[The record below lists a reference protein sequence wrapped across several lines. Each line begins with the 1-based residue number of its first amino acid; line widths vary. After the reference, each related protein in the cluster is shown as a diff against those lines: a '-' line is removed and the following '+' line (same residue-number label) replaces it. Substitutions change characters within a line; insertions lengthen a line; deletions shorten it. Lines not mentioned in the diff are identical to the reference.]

1 MKEKKIRKSILI
13 PVMIGVLFLA
23 ILWIIYEEKINVVE
37 VVPVSVLRDDWW
49 KEYDLCQG
57 KVTNSMSQEIEPRN
71 GKQIEDIFVEVGQQV
86 KMGDKLLAFD
96 MEEEEIDMELKKS
109 EASKVELSLSK
120 AKKKLAALNSETP
133 VEDEEEGYTKAQ
145 LASLI
150 KSKKEEIEELEM
162 EYRQLELEY
171 ESMKKQI
178 EEATVT
184 ATLDGVVQS
193 INVNGMQTGEPILI
207 VTGEDKLYV
216 EGMID
221 EFSYHSVT
229 AGTEITAVSWDTG
242 NTFQAR
248 ITEISDY
255 PADQKNTLTS
265 AQNPNVS
272 YYPFKAVITDTL
284 TEISAG
290 ETVNIH
296 FGGVSSRIFLPLA
309 YIRSENGKSYV
320 YVSRN
325 GKRLKRQEV
334 TTGQSLYNTVI
345 EITDGLEQDDCIAFP
360 YGSHVREGANT
371 VIADDSSDL
380 VY

>member
-13 PVMIGVLFLA
+13 PLMIGVLLLA
-23 ILWIIYEEKINVVE
+23 IFWIIYEEKINVVE

-86 KMGDKLLAFD
+86 KMGDRLLSFD
-96 MEEEEIDMELKKS
+96 MEEEEINMELKKS

-120 AKKKLAALNSETP
+120 AKKKLADLNSETP
-133 VEDEEEGYTKAQ
+133 VENEEEGYTKAQ

-171 ESMKKQI
+171 ESMKKQV
-178 EEATVT
+178 EEGTVT

-207 VTGEDKLYV
+207 VTGEEKLYV

-229 AGTEITAVSWDTG
+229 AGTEITAISWDTG

-265 AQNPNVS
+265 SQNPNVS

-284 TEISAG
+284 AEISAG
-290 ETVNIH
+290 ETVHVH

-320 YVSRN
+320 YISRN

-360 YGSHVREGANT
+360 YGNHVREGANT